1 MKKLDVGVSEIE
13 SVIMNAPDIW
23 HRWFKSFLWA
33 TIIIPII
40 LVIAQLYFTQGG
52 YSTDIDSVN
61 NWETL
66 TDTFALPIAV
76 FTGFVALTTLI
87 GMYHRSLQLS
97 EQLSKVERQLALVE
111 RKDNF
116 QLYFEHVKQ
125 LEEKCNFLLN
135 LYKTK
140 VFKNFCDDYIPTE
153 LLVID
158 YHKLYKSTYPNNS
171 ILDIKDLDFE
181 DALSTEAMDCVDA
194 LKMRLDVLSLEDLD
208 ENKLSSIGLCFEG
221 LGVFI
226 HWKNGI
232 QRESSIH
239 RAICNFLLDIIIILR
254 LLHSLSLIEE
264 QGLLIKELFSLAK
277 KSSMKNLT

>member
-1 MKKLDVGVSEIE
+1 
-13 SVIMNAPDIW
+13 MNSPDIW
-23 HRWFKSFLWA
+23 HRWFKIFLWA

-40 LVIAQLYFTQGG
+40 LVIAQLYFTQGD

-61 NWETL
+61 NWKTL
-66 TDTFALPIAV
+66 TDTFALPIAA

-97 EQLSKVERQLALVE
+97 EQLNKVERQLELVE

-125 LEEKCNFLLN
+125 LEDKCNFLLN

-140 VFKNFCDDYIPTE
+140 AFKNFWDDYIATE

-181 DALSTEAMDCVDA
+181 DVVSTEAMDCVDA
-194 LKMRLDVLSLEDLD
+194 LKARLDVMSLEDLD
-208 ENKLSSIGLCFEG
+208 EDNLSSIGLCFES

-226 HWKNGI
+226 HWQKGI

-239 RAICNFLLDIIIILR
+239 STIRNFLLDIIITLR
-254 LLHSLSLIEE
+254 LLHSLLLIESQELLIEE
-264 QGLLIKELFSLAK
+264 LLSLAK